1 MVEKQ
6 IKARNIGTTDF
17 VVRPIGSAPTADS
30 LFFKGSDAYATLV

>member
-17 VVRPIGSAPTADS
+17 VVRIIGQATTTDS
-30 LFFKGSDAYATLV
+30 LFFKGGDAYATLV